1 MRVTH
6 AFHPLSGREFVF
18 IGLQHNWGE
27 YRVRYFDEDGAP
39 RSLPASWTDA
49 VPLDAFVMT
58 AAGRSVHHI
67 DQLLELVAL
76 VAGVEGGERSGV

>member
-1 MRVTH
+1 M
-6 AFHPLSGREFVF
+6 AGREFVF
-18 IGLQHNWGE
+18 IALQHNWGE
-27 YRVRYFDEDGAP
+27 YRVRYFDDQGVP

-49 VPLDAFVMT
+49 VPLDAFVAI

>member
-1 MRVTH
+1 VTH
-6 AFHPLSGREFVF
+6 PFHPLSGRVFVF
-18 IGLQHNWGE
+18 IALQHNWGE
-27 YRVRYFDEDGAP
+27 YRVRFFDEDGVP

-49 VPLDAFVMT
+49 VPVDAFVAI

-76 VAGVEGGERSGV
+76 VAGSAGGERSDV

>member
-1 MRVTH
+1 VTH

-18 IGLQHNWGE
+18 IALQHNWGE
-27 YRVRYFDEDGAP
+27 YRVRYFDDQGVP

-49 VPLDAFVMT
+49 VPLDAFVAI

-76 VAGVEGGERSGV
+76 VAGGERSGV